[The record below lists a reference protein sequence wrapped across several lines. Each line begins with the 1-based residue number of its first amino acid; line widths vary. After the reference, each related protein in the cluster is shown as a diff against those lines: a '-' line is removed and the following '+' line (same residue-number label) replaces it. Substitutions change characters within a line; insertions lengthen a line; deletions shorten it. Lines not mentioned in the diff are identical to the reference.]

1 MAIKS
6 NLKENGADAV
16 KFMLYYDVDEDESIN
31 SRKQA
36 FVERIGDE
44 CVSEDMPFFLELM
57 SYDANIDDNKSREY
71 AKVKAHKVNDM
82 IREFSKPRYNVD
94 VLKFEVP
101 IVMDFVEGYGDGDPV
116 YTKEEAERL
125 FKEQDEATNGVLCGR
140 ATWRHS
146 IEPFAQEGEEK
157 AIEWCDTVGKQ
168 NIESLNEVLKETATS
183 WESKTVSRV

>member
-1 MAIKS
+1 
-6 NLKENGADAV
+6 
-16 KFMLYYDVDEDESIN
+16 
-31 SRKQA
+31 
-36 FVERIGDE
+36 
-44 CVSEDMPFFLELM
+44 MPFFLELM

-82 IREFSKPRYNVD
+82 IKEFSKPRYNVD
-94 VLKFEVP
+94 VLKVEVP
-101 IVMDFVEGYGDGDPV
+101 VIMDFVEGYGDGEPV
-116 YTKEEAERL
+116 YTKEEAKRL
-125 FKEQDEATNGVLCGR
+125 FKEQDEATNGVPYIYLSAGVPAKVFQDTLVLAHEAGSTFNGVLCGR

-183 WESKTVSRV
+183 WESKMVSRV